1 MKLAF
6 SFLPEDAIRKP
17 WVGVL
22 AGIALAMGYSG
33 FASATVVPCGD
44 ACMVKITA
52 TDQSGTPLATTT
64 GSYTIDPK
72 SGAIDLTA
80 PILISGN
87 WGSATI
93 DTLGGN
99 SDPSLLFGGGS
110 VNNSAADVL
119 FSFATSTPISLHGPV
134 VAQSQLTYGL
144 TSQAGFGPAHLEPFD
159 TGHHLVVANDLQL
172 GNGSVNKGV
181 DIGSPCDAPAGQTV
195 TCGNLSLTGA
205 PFGSP
210 GDTFTAMGV
219 NVSYFLS
226 AHSSTSFNGQII
238 QNAVPEPSTYTLLV
252 AGLGLVGFIARRR
265 FNS

>member
-1 MKLAF
+1 MKLPF
-6 SFLPEDAIRKP
+6 SFLSVRKP

-22 AGIALAMGYSG
+22 AGIALATGYSG
-33 FASATVVPCGD
+33 IASATIVPCGED
-44 ACMVKITA
+44 CTVKITA
-52 TDQSGTPLATTT
+52 TDQSGTALGTTT

-72 SGAIDLTA
+72 TGAIDLSA
-80 PILISGN
+80 PISINGS

-110 VNNSAADVL
+110 VNNSGGDVL
-119 FSFATSTPISLHGPV
+119 FSFVTSTPISLHGPV
-134 VAQSQLTYGL
+134 VAQSQLNYGL
-144 TSQAGFGPAHLEPFD
+144 TSQVGFGPAHLEPFD

-172 GNGSVNKGV
+172 GNGTVNKGV
-181 DIGSPCDAPAGQTV
+181 DIGGPCDAAAGKTV

-210 GDTFTAMGV
+210 GDTFTAMGI

-226 AHSSTSFNGQII
+226 AHSSTSFNGQVV
-238 QNAVPEPSTYTLLV
+238 QVAVPEPSTYTLLV
-252 AGLGLVGFIARRR
+252 AGLGLIGFVARRR
-265 FNS
+265 INS

>member
-6 SFLPEDAIRKP
+6 CFLPEDAIRKP

-22 AGIALAMGYSG
+22 AGIALAIGYSG

-44 ACMVKITA
+44 ACTVKITA
-52 TDQSGTPLATTT
+52 TDQSGTPLSTTT
-64 GSYTIDPK
+64 GSYTIDPL
-72 SGAIDLTA
+72 GAIVLTQ
-80 PILISGN
+80 PVSISGT

-110 VNNSAADVL
+110 VNNSGGDVL
-119 FSFATSTPISLHGPV
+119 FSFATSTPISLLGPV
-134 VAQSQLTYGL
+134 IAQSQLTYGL

-159 TGHHLVVANDLQL
+159 TNHHLVVANDLQL

-181 DIGSPCDAPAGQTV
+181 DIGGPCDAPAGQSV

-238 QNAVPEPSTYTLLV
+238 QNAVPEPSTYALLV

-265 FNS
+265 LNT